1 MTKASMKRF
10 SLLGLVLI
18 AASAVATAVIPTKS
32 SKVVADNGN
41 HTQSTDVNTLT
52 CGIQTQLIAT
62 CDQSV
67 NATDTSAADMDDSNL
82 ATDTLG
88 GGQTSV

>member
-1 MTKASMKRF
+1 MTKASMKKY

-18 AASAVATAVIPTKS
+18 AASAVATAVIPSKS

-41 HTQSTDVNTLT
+41 HTQSTDINTLT
-52 CGIQTQLIAT
+52 CSVQTQLVAT
-62 CDQSV
+62 CERSA
-67 NATDTSAADMDDSNL
+67 ATDTSAAGQDDSNL

-88 GGQTSV
+88 GGQTSAV